1 MTSLYLY
8 TLDKLIENPTLPQ
21 LIREHC
27 DLYKIKEK
35 NLISKSNYYYLQLE
49 LQKRNI
55 DINNLYFQEKGKPCI
70 DDIYVSLAHSNK
82 YFGFVISNKEIGLDI
97 EEIIS
102 DSRLKLSEKILT
114 NNEKNDFL
122 NSKAQPIYL
131 TEKWCAKEAYGKMLG
146 CGITNDVLHKDDF
159 EYIKFILNNTMV
171 VVTKC
176 DNLKIFINDEPMRW

>member
-8 TLDKLIENPTLPQ
+8 TLDKLIEEPTLPK

-27 DLYKIKEK
+27 DLYKVKEK
-35 NLISKSNYYYLQLE
+35 NIISKSNYHYLSLE

-70 DDIYVSLAHSNK
+70 DGIHISLAHSNK

-97 EEIIS
+97 EEIIP
-102 DSRLKLSEKILT
+102 DSRLKLADKILT
-114 NNEKNDFL
+114 NNEKIEFL
-122 NSKAQPIYL
+122 NSDNKSIYL

-146 CGITNDVLHKDDF
+146 CGLNNDILHNDDF
-159 EYIKFILNNTMV
+159 EYIKFILDNTMV

-176 DNLKIFINDEPMRW
+176 DNLKVFRNDEPMR